1 MKRLR
6 VMSSYKKRVCF
17 LLLAALPLGALL
29 CIPAMA
35 RAEFPDKPITF
46 LISFDPGSTTDIIAR
61 SLVGGAEKY
70 LGVRLVTENKAGGG
84 GAVALS
90 LLANAKPDGYTI
102 CAAPTD
108 SIVYGPLV
116 QKVPFKPL
124 KSFTPI
130 LGVSAAAHSALI
142 VRSDSPWKTFNE
154 FIDYAKKN
162 PGKVKYSTSGVG
174 TGMHAA
180 MEYIANKEKIKWVH
194 IPYKSAPAALMAMMG
209 GHVDACSA
217 GVGYAPL
224 AADGQIRVF
233 ATHGKNRSPQFP
245 NIPTLKELGY
255 DFVKETTHSIV
266 GPAGLPPE
274 TVTKLEM
281 AFTKGMETPEFKVTL
296 EKLDC
301 TVANYSS
308 KEFGPY
314 LKDLWIRSER
324 MFKEAGIITEPATQP
339 Y

>member
-1 MKRLR
+1 MKEWRIR
-6 VMSSYKKRVCF
+6 ISKRSSVCF
-17 LLLAALPLGALL
+17 LLICALSIGICI
-29 CIPAMA
+29 CIPASA
-35 RAEFPDKPITF
+35 VAEYPDKPITL

-61 SLVGGAEKY
+61 SLFGGAEKY
-70 LGVRLVTENKAGGG
+70 LGVRLVPENKAGGG

-90 LLANAKPDGYTI
+90 LVANAKPDGYTI

-130 LGVSAAAHSALI
+130 LGVSEAAHSALI

-162 PGKVKYSTSGVG
+162 PGKIKYSTSGVG

-180 MEYIANKEKIKWVH
+180 MEYIASKEKIKWVH
-194 IPYKSAPAALMAMMG
+194 VPYKAAPAALMALVG

-245 NIPTLKELGY
+245 NVPTLKELGY

-266 GPAGLPPE
+266 GPAGLPAE
-274 TVTKLEM
+274 TLTKLEM
-281 AFTKGMETPEFKVTL
+281 AFSKGIETPEFKNTL
-296 EKLDC
+296 QKLDC
-301 TVANYSS
+301 TVANYPS

-314 LKDLWIRSER
+314 LKDLWVRSER
-324 MFKEAGIITEPATQP
+324 MFKEAGLITEPATQP

>member
-1 MKRLR
+1 MKER
-6 VMSSYKKRVCF
+6 KTKIPGKRF
-17 LLLAALPLGALL
+17 FYLLLMVAFPLGTLVSLPALVK
-29 CIPAMA
+29 
-35 RAEFPDKPITF
+35 AEYPEKPITF

-61 SLVGGAEKY
+61 SLLGGAEKY
-70 LGVRLVTENKAGGG
+70 LRARLAPENKAGGG
-84 GAVALS
+84 GAVALA
-90 LLANAKPDGYTI
+90 LVANAKPDGYTI

-130 LGVSAAAHSALI
+130 LGVSAAAHSALV

-162 PGKVKYSTSGVG
+162 PGKIKYSTSGVG

-194 IPYKSAPAALMAMMG
+194 IPYKAAPAALMSLMG

-217 GVGYAPL
+217 GVGYAPFS
-224 AADGQIRVF
+224 AEGQIRVF

-245 NIPTLKELGY
+245 NVPTLRELGY
-255 DFVKETTHSIV
+255 DFVKETTHSIL
-266 GPAGLPPE
+266 GPAGLPPDI
-274 TVTKLEM
+274 VTKLEM
-281 AFTKGMETPEFKVTL
+281 AFTKGMDTPEFKVTL

-301 TVANYSS
+301 TVANYPS

-314 LKDLWIRSER
+314 LKDLWFRSEG
-324 MFKEAGIITEPATQP
+324 MFREAGLITEPATQP

>member
-1 MKRLR
+1 MKERWT
-6 VMSSYKKRVCF
+6 SISEKRFFFF
-17 LLLAALPLGALL
+17 LLVLFLPLGTLICAPELV
-29 CIPAMA
+29 
-35 RAEFPDKPITF
+35 RAEYPDKPVTL

-61 SLVGGAEKY
+61 SLLGSAEKY
-70 LGVRLVTENKAGGG
+70 LGVRLVPENKVGGG

-90 LLANAKPDGYTI
+90 LVANAKPDGYTI

-130 LGVSAAAHSALI
+130 LGVSEAAHSALI

-162 PGKVKYSTSGVG
+162 PGKIKYSTSGVG

-180 MEYIANKEKIKWVH
+180 MEYIASKEKIKWVH
-194 IPYKSAPAALMAMMG
+194 VPYKAAPAALMALVG

-233 ATHGKNRSPQFP
+233 VTHGKNRSPQFP
-245 NIPTLKELGY
+245 NVPTLKELGY
-255 DFVKETTHSIV
+255 DFAKETTHSIV
-266 GPAGLPPE
+266 GPAGIPPE
-274 TVTKLEM
+274 ILTKLEM
-281 AFTKGMETPEFKVTL
+281 AFSKGMETPEFKNTL
-296 EKLDC
+296 QKLDC
-301 TVANYSS
+301 TVANYPS
-308 KEFGPY
+308 KDFGPH
-314 LKDLWIRSER
+314 LKDLWGRSEK
-324 MFKEAGIITEPATQP
+324 MFKEAGLITEPATQP